1 MFPDAEDNLAQKA
14 FAIGG
19 QLLVGDTPIDHLI
32 HSVIGG
38 IDFKEHLER
47 GDPDAVT

>member
-1 MFPDAEDNLAQKA
+1 MFPHAEDDLVQKA
-14 FAIGG
+14 FALGR
-19 QLLVGDTPIDHLI
+19 QLLIGDTPIDHLI

-38 IDFKEHLER
+38 IDFKEHLKR